1 MWCACSAAVRGIDAA
16 PAEQGGLTT
25 LEQTTHARSF
35 TPGNSQLCSISSV
48 QNYMLHEQN
57 AAGRQLP
64 LAQFIIRA
72 QPFSASLQV
81 FNVLQS
87 CLKVLHLLLLA
98 QADAAAPP
106 GPQCCL
112 ARRAAGGL
120 HSERGVG
127 GHGTGSNYCMR
138 HC

>member
-1 MWCACSAAVRGIDAA
+1 MWCACSAAARGIDAA

-25 LEQTTHARSF
+25 LGQKTHARSF

-72 QPFSASLQV
+72 QPFSASL
-81 FNVLQS
+81 
-87 CLKVLHLLLLA
+87 
-98 QADAAAPP
+98 
-106 GPQCCL
+106 
-112 ARRAAGGL
+112 
-120 HSERGVG
+120 
-127 GHGTGSNYCMR
+127 
-138 HC
+138 